1 MFALLLGVIL
11 GAAVMYF
18 LDPNGGARRRN
29 LTRDRAISYGRTGV
43 KNVGTAVEMAAGQA
57 QGVVSE
63 TIPTR
68 RDNPNPDDPTLKD
81 RIESE
86 LFRDPTLGRDKMN
99 ITVIEDGI
107 VQLRG
112 ELPTEADIQSVVSR
126 VKSIRDVTGVESY
139 LHTPGTPAPNKEQAI
154 EAS

>member
-1 MFALLLGVIL
+1 MFGFVLGGLI
-11 GAAVMYF
+11 GAALMYF

-29 LTRDRAISYGRTGV
+29 ITRDKTLSFTRTGAR
-43 KNVGTAVEMAAGQA
+43 NASTAAEMASKKA

-68 RDNPNPDDPTLKD
+68 RDNPNPDDQTLKD
-81 RIESE
+81 RVESE
-86 LFRDPTLGRDKMN
+86 LFRDPSLGRDKIN
-99 ITVIEDGI
+99 ITVVDGI
-107 VQLRG
+107 VELRG
-112 ELPTEADIQSVVSR
+112 ELDSQTAIQSVVTQ
-126 VKSIRDVTGVESY
+126 VKSIRDVNGVENY

>member
-1 MFALLLGVIL
+1 
-11 GAAVMYF
+11 
-18 LDPNGGARRRN
+18 
-29 LTRDRAISYGRTGV
+29 
-43 KNVGTAVEMAAGQA
+43 MAASRA

-63 TIPTR
+63 TIPTK

-81 RIESE
+81 RVESE
-86 LFRDPTLGRDKMN
+86 LFRDPSLGRDKIN
-99 ITVIEDGI
+99 INVVDGI

-112 ELPTEADIQSVVSR
+112 ELTSQTDIQSVVSR
-126 VKSIRDVTGVESY
+126 VKAIPDVQGVESY